1 MARVALDGQIAR
13 ELAAYLSARGNHR
26 RKEEVGRMLDA
37 CPRLREYVEA
47 DRDELMARD
56 ADEHALRSGV
66 PWKAGDYRRV
76 LADMRAG
83 LPAWRS
89 AKALYRTTMA
99 VECARSRLRR
109 DPGLAA
115 MTRG

>member
-1 MARVALDGQIAR
+1 MGSVRLDGTIAA
-13 ELAAYLSARGNHR
+13 EVAAYIGASGKHR

-37 CPRLREYVEA
+37 CPRLREHVEA

-56 ADEHALRSGV
+56 ADAHALRSGV
-66 PWKAGDYRRV
+66 PWKVGDYRRV
-76 LADMRAG
+76 LAEMDAG

-109 DPGLAA
+109 DPGLAV
-115 MTRG
+115 MPRG